1 MIRLLSPPPPANVV
15 WFDELD
21 STASF
26 AERLMEFWPTADADP
41 LPETLVLAGRQS
53 GGRGRGGNRWES
65 PAGGLYANWLGP
77 VPVGALALLPIAAGV
92 VLAEAVEGLVPGVAI
107 GLKWP
112 NDLEVDGRKLG
123 GVLCR
128 SRGGGDS
135 VWATVGFGINVAIS
149 PELDA
154 RDPVRPVSLAALG
167 FSGDAGDA
175 IRAIASRFL
184 TRFREALIRSE
195 DTHAEWEARSVH
207 RRGDIIRLRLETGV
221 VEGRFAALG
230 RDGRLE
236 LAVAGEV
243 RRYSVGEIVPDGVP
257 GGV

>member
-1 MIRLLSPPPPANVV
+1 MIPLLSPPPPANVV

-26 AERLMEFWPTADADP
+26 AERLMEFWPTADAEP

-53 GGRGRGGNRWES
+53 VGRGRGGNRWES

-77 VPVGALALLPIAAGV
+77 IPVAALALLPIAAGV
-92 VLAEAVEGLVPGVAI
+92 VLAEAVEELIPGVAV

-112 NDLEVDGRKLG
+112 NDLQVRGRKLG

-154 RDPVRPVSLAALG
+154 GDPVRPVSLAALG

-175 IRAIASRFL
+175 IRVIASRFL
-184 TRFREALIRSE
+184 TRIRAALSLSE
-195 DTHAEWEARSVH
+195 GTRVEWEARSVH
-207 RRGDIIRLRLETGV
+207 RRGDAVRLQLETSV
-221 VEGRFAALG
+221 VEGRFAG
-230 RDGRLE
+230 MGGDGRLE

-243 RRYSVGEIVPDGVP
+243 RRFSVGEILSDEAP

>member
-1 MIRLLSPPPPANVV
+1 M
-15 WFDELD
+15 
-21 STASF
+21 
-26 AERLMEFWPTADADP
+26 
-41 LPETLVLAGRQS
+41 
-53 GGRGRGGNRWES
+53 
-65 PAGGLYANWLGP
+65 
-77 VPVGALALLPIAAGV
+77 
-92 VLAEAVEGLVPGVAI
+92 
-107 GLKWP
+107 
-112 NDLEVDGRKLG
+112 
-123 GVLCR
+123 
-128 SRGGGDS
+128 
-135 VWATVGFGINVAIS
+135 
-149 PELDA
+149 
-154 RDPVRPVSLAALG
+154 RPVSLAALG

-221 VEGRFAALG
+221 VEGRFAGLG

-243 RRYSVGEIVPDGVP
+243 RRYSVGEIVPDGAP

>member
-1 MIRLLSPPPPANVV
+1 LIPLLSPPPPANVV

-26 AERLMEFWPTADADP
+26 AERLMEFWPTADAEP
-41 LPETLVLAGRQS
+41 LPETLVLAGRQT
-53 GGRGRGGNRWES
+53 GGRGRGGNRWAS

-77 VPVGALALLPIAAGV
+77 MPVAALALLPIAAGV
-92 VLAEAVEGLVPGVAI
+92 VLAEAVERLVPGVAV

-112 NDLEVDGRKLG
+112 NDLEVGGRKLG

-128 SRGGGDS
+128 SRGGGES

-154 RDPVRPVSLAALG
+154 GDPVRPVSLAALG

-175 IRAIASRFL
+175 IRVIASRFL
-184 TRFREALIRSE
+184 TRIREALTRSE
-195 DTHAEWEARSVH
+195 TTHAEWEARSVH
-207 RRGDIIRLRLETGV
+207 RRGDAVRLRLETGV
-221 VEGRFAALG
+221 VEGRFAGLG

-243 RRYSVGEIVPDGVP
+243 RRFAVGEIVPDGVP